1 MQASNDWEQWTE
13 QEVTLIMFSCKWSR
27 RRFVI
32 LMRETLERSEENVLV
47 FVFVSLSFSLPCR
60 CLGGGAGVGPVPL
73 HTSLEQ
79 YGMNLR
85 NRRQLL
91 LLGWGLRPSDNDYQL
106 RLQLSVTIQTRI
118 HHCMV
123 QVKPDQV
130 RLKQERRERG
140 SILLLVDRGTLCNL
154 FKRQSCF
161 KAALINIFK
170 APSLWSQVHTFKVSW
185 VHLAQLWQYKNLV
198 KH

>member
-91 LLGWGLRPSDNDYQL
+91 LLDWGLRPSRQW
-106 RLQLSVTIQTRI
+106 LSTQTAVVSHNSDPYSPLYGTGQTRPS
-118 HHCMV
+118 
-123 QVKPDQV
+123 KAKAGKK
-130 RLKQERRERG
+130 RAREHFIACGQRNF
-140 SILLLVDRGTLCNL
+140 V
-154 FKRQSCF
+154 
-161 KAALINIFK
+161 
-170 APSLWSQVHTFKVSW
+170 
-185 VHLAQLWQYKNLV
+185 
-198 KH
+198 